1 MPLLLCDLDD
11 TLVDRQEAFRR
22 WGEHFAR
29 QHRLHLP
36 AVIAWLV
43 ELDAH
48 GYSSRSELVASI
60 AERFGVWPDQARAL
74 AQFRH
79 DLAMAV
85 PEISREARRSLIFL
99 RRSGWKIA
107 IVTNGTE
114 PQQMLKL
121 RVAGLEPLVDACVV
135 SEAVGCS
142 KPNPA
147 IFRYAAAACECQMS
161 GGWMIGDNPEADI
174 LGAAE
179 VGLNTIWVKRGRTW
193 PVRGVRPTLEVASV
207 EEGLVWILDQGFS

>member
-11 TLVDRQEAFRR
+11 TLVDREGAFRR
-22 WGEHFAR
+22 WAEHFAR
-29 QHRLHLP
+29 QHGLQLP
-36 AVIAWLV
+36 AVMAWLV

-60 AERFGVWPDQARAL
+60 AERFGVWPDQASAL